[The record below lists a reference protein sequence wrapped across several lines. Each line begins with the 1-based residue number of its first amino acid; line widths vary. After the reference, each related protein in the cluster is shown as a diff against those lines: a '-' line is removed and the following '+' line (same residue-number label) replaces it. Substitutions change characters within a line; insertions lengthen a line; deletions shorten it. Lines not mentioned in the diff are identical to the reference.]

1 MTNTAARSRNPTKRL
16 VPPLS
21 RRQRV
26 LSVVSNELC
35 NSRCRCGFTCFPA
48 SGGYGIGLGQNFGTW
63 GLHEVSLG
71 HFRAIT
77 FSGNNAAAE
86 LPRCGHYSSAE
97 KAPLQVP
104 PCNREPVH
112 AEENGALQAQHS

>member
-1 MTNTAARSRNPTKRL
+1 MTNTAARSRNPTKHL

-35 NSRCRCGFTCFPA
+35 NSRCRRGFTAFPHLGVTA
-48 SGGYGIGLGQNFGTW
+48 SNWDRISGLW

-77 FSGNNAAAE
+77 FSDNNAAAE